1 MSNGPVDCYGL
12 SKFGHVSEA
21 RLPFA
26 SVIPVFGN
34 HSCFMTIVKV
44 FDIFVIVT
52 TSSSLLVG
60 MGMPEESFSVEST
73 SQEPFF
79 ALLESAGSFFFA
91 SLGKFP
97 SH

>member
-1 MSNGPVDCYGL
+1 
-12 SKFGHVSEA
+12 
-21 RLPFA
+21 
-26 SVIPVFGN
+26 
-34 HSCFMTIVKV
+34 MTIVKV

-97 SH
+97 SHWGSNPLSWGGGQGWKG